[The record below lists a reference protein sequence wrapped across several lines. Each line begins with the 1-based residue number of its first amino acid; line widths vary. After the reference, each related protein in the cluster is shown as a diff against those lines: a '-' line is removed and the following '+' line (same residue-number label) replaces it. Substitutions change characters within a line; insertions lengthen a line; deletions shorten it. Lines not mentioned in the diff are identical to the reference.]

1 MTVGVGALHQT
12 GLEWQSLNVVPAF
25 SVSGNPISEHC
36 AISSPPCPQSANPLL
51 CLQPKE
57 YVCMGK
63 SPLLPFKSTTSTGV
77 TQTLLRSACPSTW
90 KSRKISGYKI
100 MLALSTELHVCPNLR
115 LQLVCC
121 SCLPLA
127 SFVRCKWLRDTDSV
141 LRCMCN
147 TNCCTD
153 FLPRKKMLKVILT
166 LHQPVCIY
174 VHGWQLYHFCS
185 ASLGTGCGKQW

>member
-36 AISSPPCPQSANPLL
+36 YFFTSLSTIRESSTLSSAKGVCVHGVVPTSAIQ
-51 CLQPKE
+51 
-57 YVCMGK
+57 
-63 SPLLPFKSTTSTGV
+63 KSTTSTGV

-127 SFVRCKWLRDTDSV
+127 SFVRCK
-141 LRCMCN
+141 
-147 TNCCTD
+147 
-153 FLPRKKMLKVILT
+153 
-166 LHQPVCIY
+166 
-174 VHGWQLYHFCS
+174 
-185 ASLGTGCGKQW
+185 